1 MYKIK
6 TFIEV
11 NNDKTCHSVSIHAAM
26 TRQSCFFQQLSLKN
40 RSIQKTILK

>member
-26 TRQSCFFQQLSLKN
+26 PLQPVFSS
-40 RSIQKTILK
+40 S